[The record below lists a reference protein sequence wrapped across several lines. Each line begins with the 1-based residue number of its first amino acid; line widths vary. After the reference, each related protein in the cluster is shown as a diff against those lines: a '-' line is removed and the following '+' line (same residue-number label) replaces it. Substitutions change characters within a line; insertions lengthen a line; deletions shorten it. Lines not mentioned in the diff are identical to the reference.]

1 MRSLSKLRARWGL
14 FRSNQPRRPVC
25 STLSGNYRSVPIGIG
40 THEAPTGKLS
50 CRSKTRDSRQP
61 VPQPIQAAWKC
72 THKQNLLPHSECCA
86 LHRPLLLCDHSNIA
100 NFWHKHFEISY
111 DGLIFKTINFVVVAL
126 RKGFYW
132 QCTISI
138 CNTMPIARTS
148 WSECIF
154 TQILS
159 ISKT

>member
-1 MRSLSKLRARWGL
+1 MKVVVGIKAPKHLCFRDFGHRLSIHPAVINNNSSSRLRSPSKLRARWGL

-25 STLSGNYRSVPIGIG
+25 STLYCRETTAVCPLASEPTKPLLGNYHAGQ
-40 THEAPTGKLS
+40 KLEIPGS
-50 CRSKTRDSRQP
+50 RCHNQSRRRGSAHTSK
-61 VPQPIQAAWKC
+61 IC
-72 THKQNLLPHSECCA
+72 
-86 LHRPLLLCDHSNIA
+86 
-100 NFWHKHFEISY
+100 Y
-111 DGLIFKTINFVVVAL
+111 FVVVAL